1 MSKFIHTQTLRSI
14 IILSFVVGL
23 TVPVFAGKA
32 DVKSATAQKSGTT
45 WRFSVKVSHG
55 DEGWKHYAN
64 SFQILTMDGK
74 VLGTRVLA
82 HPHDNEQPFTR
93 SLGGV
98 SIPQGT
104 KKVRVRAGDLEHGY
118 GGKEIVLSLPQ

>member
-1 MSKFIHTQTLRSI
+1 MFKAILATT
-14 IILSFVVGL
+14 IILSGFS
-23 TVPVFAGKA
+23 TTVFAGKA

-45 WRFSVKVSHG
+45 WQFSVEVSHA

-64 SFQILTMDGK
+64 SFQILTMDGT

-82 HPHDNEQPFTR
+82 HPHVNEQPFIR
-93 SLGGV
+93 SLGGI

-118 GGKEIVLSLPQ
+118 GGKEVILTLP